1 MTASASKV
9 PTKVMKKDAPT
20 TERVFTLTDLFQ
32 FTTKVDVLYMTVGGI
47 GAMITGLSIPSFN
60 ILFGEILDQLNDD
73 GSNLQEGVNQ
83 VAMIFAIFAVV
94 NFFTGIAQVY
104 CWTVV
109 GERQTQKLRE
119 QYVSSILRQE
129 IGWFDTGNASE
140 LSTKVADL
148 SGKVQDGVGR
158 KLSDCIQYFFQI
170 LGAFVVAFYLSW
182 ELSVVL
188 LVCFPV
194 VGAAGYFMISA
205 IGEATTHA
213 LAQYAAAG
221 GLATETLNAIR
232 TISSLNLQSHV
243 IERYRQYLVSA
254 MNVGIYK
261 GYRVGLGNG
270 LLFCA
275 CFFCYGLAFWYGSIL
290 VARDI
295 RNDCTGDTC
304 QTGGSIMACFF
315 SVLMGAIAMGQISP
329 PIGDFSTAMVAAKE
343 MLILCERDPLIDG
356 LSTEGHKPKEQVKGR
371 IEFKNIT
378 FCYPARPDTKICEG
392 FNLTV
397 EPGETVAIC
406 GASGSG
412 KSTTANLLLRFY
424 DPQEGEVTLDGND
437 IKTLNSRWLRN
448 QIGYVGQEP
457 YLFSGTIADNISDG
471 IDREIAESFDTND
484 KLIQDRVEAAAKLAN
499 CHDFIMSFP
508 DGYAT
513 EVGSN
518 GVSMSGGQKQR
529 IAIARALIK
538 NPHVLLFDEA
548 TSALDTAS
556 EQLVQ
561 ESIDALQR
569 DDSRTTIVIAHR
581 LSTIK
586 GADKIALLHG
596 GKIAEFGTHDDL
608 IKDSSSK
615 YAELV
620 RMQMHQGEGDEF
632 EESTDNGE
640 NKAQLSIVRVESERS
655 ETERVRTSSINI
667 EMDGSTNEAEESST
681 LHDEKDE
688 WTIAPP
694 DVSKRMWR
702 MVRFHYG
709 WLSVGIFGAMV
720 YGGTFPLWGYIL
732 ATAQSNFY
740 ENDADEVVKGGEV
753 AAIQFVFLGF
763 LCLFSSTLEFWGIAH
778 VGEKIST
785 RIRSDMFESLLHRG
799 ISFFDEDKNASGILI
814 NRLAEDSRIVNKAT
828 GEAVAKQIQAMFT
841 FLIGLVIAFN
851 ASWKIALVVL
861 ATFPLN
867 IIASAIQM
875 QTVAGTQHDTTT
887 VDESHAAVIA
897 SAFTH
902 MRTVSSLSMQF
913 KVSEIYN
920 IQTRKVASRRK
931 KKAWF
936 SSLGFGGSQLS
947 LFSTYALL
955 FWYGAKLITAGEIN
969 FEELMIAI
977 MSLMLGAMGLGMA
990 MTDMGDQKEGVMAAY
1005 RIFSTIDS
1013 AKNDPQDGLSQEGE
1027 IPTMPAKGLI
1037 EFRNVTFAYPTRK
1050 DVKVFKNFNLTIEAG
1065 KTVALVGPSGSG
1077 KSSVMGLLLRFYDPE
1092 DGEILLDGVNIKT
1105 LNIRWLR
1112 GQFGYVGQEP
1122 VLFSGTVAENIQ
1134 RGRYDP
1140 NTSIEVLVPSVDEYL
1155 KSQVVNCLGSPP
1167 AVKESTVATPATSDA
1182 EAEWDKEIDNSSTYQ
1197 RVSKGNVKDT
1207 LDDHGDIEMGRN
1219 GVETG
1224 SKNTEQVDED
1234 VKRAGMLSH
1243 ADEFVMGFPSGY
1255 GTDVGEGS
1263 IMVSGGQKQR
1273 IAIARAI
1280 VKEPHILLLDEATSA
1295 LDGASEKLV
1304 QESIDSL
1311 QSLQTHTSIV
1321 IAHRLSTIKSADTIV
1336 VVDKGRVIENGNHD
1350 ELLQLNKMYAKLW
1363 HRQQGGRQFG
1373 TSESRKM
1380 LDTQANSLRILQ
1392 NQQNSMK
1399 MA

>member
-1 MTASASKV
+1 M
-9 PTKVMKKDAPT
+9 
-20 TERVFTLTDLFQ
+20 
-32 FTTKVDVLYMTVGGI
+32 
-47 GAMITGLSIPSFN
+47 
-60 ILFGEILDQLNDD
+60 
-73 GSNLQEGVNQ
+73 
-83 VAMIFAIFAVV
+83 
-94 NFFTGIAQVY
+94 
-104 CWTVV
+104 
-109 GERQTQKLRE
+109 
-119 QYVSSILRQE
+119 
-129 IGWFDTGNASE
+129 
-140 LSTKVADL
+140 

-182 ELSVVL
+182 ELSLVL

-213 LAQYAAAG
+213 LVQYAAAG

-232 TISSLNLQSHV
+232 TISSLNLQSFV
-243 IERYRQYLVSA
+243 IERYREYLVNA

-295 RNDCTGDTC
+295 RSNCTGDSC

-329 PIGDFSTAMVAAKE
+329 PIGAFSTALVAAKE
-343 MLILCERDPLIDG
+343 MLTLCERVPLIDG
-356 LSTEGHKPKEQVKGR
+356 LSTDGQKPKEQVKGR
-371 IEFKNIT
+371 IEFKNVT
-378 FCYPARPDTKICEG
+378 FCYPARPDIKICEG

-424 DPQEGEVTLDGND
+424 DPQEGEVTLDGNN
-437 IKTLNSRWLRN
+437 IKALNSRWLRN

-457 YLFSGTIADNISDG
+457 YLFSGTIADNIRDG
-471 IDREIAESFDTND
+471 IDREISGTFDMND
-484 KLIQDRVEAAAKLAN
+484 NIIQDRIEAAAKLAN

-508 DGYAT
+508 DGYNT

-596 GKIAEFGTHDDL
+596 GNIAEFGTHSDL
-608 IKDSSSK
+608 IQDSSSK

-620 RMQMHQGEGDEF
+620 RMQMHQGESDEF
-632 EESTDNGE
+632 EESCETDEHN
-640 NKAQLSIVRVESERS
+640 NKLSIARVESEKS
-655 ETERVRTSSINI
+655 DDDRVRTSSIGI
-667 EMDGSTNEAEESST
+667 EMGEAKDAESSSM
-681 LHDEKDE
+681 LQNEEDD
-688 WTIAPP
+688 WSIAPP
-694 DVSKRMWR
+694 EVSKRMWQ
-702 MVRFHYG
+702 MIRFHYG
-709 WLSVGIFGAMV
+709 WLSVGFFGAIV
-720 YGGTFPLWGYIL
+720 YGGTFPLWGYFL

-740 ENDADEVVKGGEV
+740 ENDATEVVEGGEE
-753 AAIQFVFLGF
+753 AAIQFVFLGL

-799 ISFFDEDKNASGILI
+799 ISFFDKDENASGILI
-814 NRLAEDSRIVNKAT
+814 TRLAEDSRIVHKAT
-828 GEAVAKQIQAMFT
+828 GEAVAKQIQALFT

-875 QTVAGTQHDTTT
+875 QAVAGTQHDTTT
-887 VDESHAAVIA
+887 TVDDSHAAIIA

-913 KVSEIYN
+913 KVSDIYN
-920 IQTRKVASRRK
+920 VQTRKVASRRK
-931 KKAWF
+931 KKAWI
-936 SSLGFGGSQLS
+936 SGLGFGGSQLS

-990 MTDMGDQKEGVMAAY
+990 MTDMGDQKEGLMAAY

-1027 IPTMPAKGLI
+1027 IPQMPAKGLI

-1050 DVKVFKNFNLTIEAG
+1050 DVRIFKNFNLTIEAG

-1077 KSSVMGLLLRFYDPE
+1077 KSSVMGLLLRFYDPD

-1122 VLFSGTVAENIQ
+1122 VLFSGSVAENIE

-1140 NTSIEVLVPSVDEYL
+1140 KKSIEVLVPSVDDYL
-1155 KSQVVNCLGSPP
+1155 KSQAVNCLGSPP
-1167 AVKESTVATPATSDA
+1167 DVKGSTVAAPPTSNA
-1182 EAEWDKEIDNSSTYQ
+1182 EAEWDKEIDTSSSYQ
-1197 RVSKGNVKDT
+1197 RVSVRNAEDGNS
-1207 LDDHGDIEMGRN
+1207 GDIEMGSSN
-1219 GVETG
+1219 VVSETRH
-1224 SKNTEQVDED
+1224 STPVDED
-1234 VKRAGMLSH
+1234 VKRAGVLSH

-1255 GTDVGEGS
+1255 GTQVGEGS

-1311 QSLQTHTSIV
+1311 QSQKTHTSIV

-1336 VVDKGRVIENGNHD
+1336 VVDKGRVIENGSHD
-1350 ELLQLNKMYAKLW
+1350 ELIHLNKMYAKLW

-1380 LDTQANSLRILQ
+1380 LDTQANSLRMLQ
-1392 NQQNSMK
+1392 SQQDSTK